1 MKGHDLPP
9 TVNQQFIA
17 SNRSALDL
25 VEVIDRLRLP
35 KDFGTA
41 LILEFAARDSVT
53 SERIQPA

>member
-1 MKGHDLPP
+1 
-9 TVNQQFIA
+9 
-17 SNRSALDL
+17 L